1 MVGMSDYRLIAAR
14 NYLTASPPSDF
25 RKLLAGVLDVV
36 QDFVDTEL
44 DQRVSQVLDEGG
56 VYLCPSDVLRLCT
69 ACRTRIDESV
79 TVKT

>member
-1 MVGMSDYRLIAAR
+1 MSDYRLAAAKKH
-14 NYLTASPPSDF
+14 LTTAPPSDF
-25 RKLLAGVLDVV
+25 RELLADLVSLAD
-36 QDFVDTEL
+36 DCVDTEL
-44 DQRVSQVLDEGG
+44 DQGVIQALDDGG